1 VLLRSEGQPRRPR
14 LVRTSSEFQH
24 PVGQWSRRLMLKG
37 EVRRKRQLFW
47 GIVRILSEGI
57 PVAVVEAVLVVLPA
71 TEPDRSPHS

>member
-1 VLLRSEGQPRRPR
+1 
-14 LVRTSSEFQH
+14 
-24 PVGQWSRRLMLKG
+24 MLKG